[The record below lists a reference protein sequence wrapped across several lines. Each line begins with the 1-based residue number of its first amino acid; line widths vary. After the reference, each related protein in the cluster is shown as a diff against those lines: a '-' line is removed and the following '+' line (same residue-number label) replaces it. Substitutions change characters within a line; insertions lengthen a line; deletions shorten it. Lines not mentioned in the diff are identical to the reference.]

1 MFLTKDWVQQL
12 VVKYGKRPKELRDIL
27 WPGTSNKSLAY
38 FDGTKNIGVELLE
51 KVADFIGC
59 STDELLRRPT
69 AIGGQ
74 YITGDYNQ
82 VGNVNINN
90 DVQVLQQII
99 SAQKQIIT
107 HQEEEIHRL
116 TDNMKQQLKVKDQQ
130 INELIKRIDGKENQ

>member
-1 MFLTKDWVQQL
+1 MYITSDWLTNL
-12 VVKYGKRPKELRDIL
+12 ARKYGKRPKEIRDAL
-27 WPGTSNKSLAY
+27 WPKSTNKSICY
-38 FDGTKNIGVELLE
+38 FDKTKNIGIKTLE
-51 KVADFIGC
+51 IIADVLGC

-107 HQEEEIHRL
+107 HQEEEIRRL

-130 INELIKRIDGKENQ
+130 INELIKRIDGKKNQ